1 MTLYAE
7 SSAVL
12 AWLRG
17 ETKGRTVRS
26 LLTKA
31 DTVIASDLTLIECD
45 RVLIRSTALNEI
57 TENQAVRRRACLN
70 AAAAH
75 WHLLRIA
82 PEIVDRARRRFPLE
96 PVRTLDAIH
105 LSSALLASSATDE
118 FAMLT
123 LDERIRKNAI
133 ELGLSIEAQTG
144 WSEKVSLLP

>member
-17 ETKGRTVRS
+17 ETKGRTIRS
-26 LLTKA
+26 LLANA
-31 DTVIASDLTLIECD
+31 DAIIASELTLIECD
-45 RVLIRSTALNEI
+45 RVLIRSVVLNEI
-57 TENQAVRRRACLN
+57 TEKQAVRRRARLN

-82 PEIVDRARRRFPLE
+82 PEIVDRARRRFPIE
-96 PVRTLDAIH
+96 PIRTLDALH
-105 LSSALLASSATDE
+105 LSSAMLASSATDD
-118 FAMLT
+118 FAVLT

-133 ELGLSIEAQTG
+133 EIGLSIRP
-144 WSEKVSLLP
+144 K

>member
-1 MTLYAE
+1 MIK
-7 SSAVL
+7 S
-12 AWLRG
+12 
-17 ETKGRTVRS
+17 
-26 LLTKA
+26 
-31 DTVIASDLTLIECD
+31 D
-45 RVLIRSTALNEI
+45 RVLIRSAALNEI
-57 TENQAVRRRACLN
+57 TENQAVRRRARLS